1 MADGDGPRFGASQRI
16 TALDGASRTV
26 PRRTVP
32 LARLQSV
39 SFCGFALRLRP
50 VCSDLYRVD
59 YVMMHRS
66 SLAAEVRRCWDAVVD
81 VMADACLGGRM
92 Q

>member
-1 MADGDGPRFGASQRI
+1 MAERGRTEVWASQRI

-39 SFCGFALRLRP
+39 SFCGFALKLRP
-50 VCSDLYRVD
+50 VWSVLYRVD
-59 YVMMHRS
+59 YVMMHCRL
-66 SLAAEVRRCWDAVVD
+66 LAPEVRRCWDAVVD